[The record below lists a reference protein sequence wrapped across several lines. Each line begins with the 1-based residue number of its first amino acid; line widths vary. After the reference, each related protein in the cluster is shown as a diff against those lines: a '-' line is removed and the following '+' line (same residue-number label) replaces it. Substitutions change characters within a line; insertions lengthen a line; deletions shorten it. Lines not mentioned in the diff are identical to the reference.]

1 MRHKYDTRGVVL
13 ARTHAGEANTF
24 VTLLTP
30 DLGLVHARAQS
41 LRKSGAK
48 LAVGL
53 TTLAESEVMLIR
65 GKEGWRIAG
74 ALLGENWFA
83 RLKSVSARNRASR
96 VSGLFLRLV
105 AGEMQNPELFSI
117 MRGFLEALATL
128 PEDQHEAIE
137 VLMVLR
143 TLAVLGLDAGDIP
156 GGDEV
161 SFAPPILAD
170 IRNARAGYVA
180 RINKGITA
188 SGL

>member
-1 MRHKYDTRGVVL
+1 MRHKYDTRGLVL
-13 ARTHAGEANTF
+13 ARMHAGEANTV

-48 LAVGL
+48 LAPGL
-53 TTLAESEVMLIR
+53 TTLAESEVMLVR

-74 ALLGENWFA
+74 ALLGENWFM
-83 RLKSVSARNRASR
+83 RLGSVSARNRASR

-105 AGEMQNPELFSI
+105 AGEMQNPDLFSI
-117 MRGFLEALATL
+117 MKGFLEALATL
-128 PEDQHEAIE
+128 PEDQHEAVEI
-137 VLMVLR
+137 LMVLR

-156 GGDEV
+156 GDDEI
-161 SFAPPILAD
+161 SFAAPVLAD
-170 IRNARAGYVA
+170 VLDARAGYVA
-180 RINKGITA
+180 RINTGIAA